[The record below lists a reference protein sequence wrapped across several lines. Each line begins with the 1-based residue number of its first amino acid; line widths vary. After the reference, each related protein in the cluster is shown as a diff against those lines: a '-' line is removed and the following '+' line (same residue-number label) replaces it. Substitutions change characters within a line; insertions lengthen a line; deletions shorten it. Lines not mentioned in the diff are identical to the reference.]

1 MTNNRYTFETTLE
14 GFVNVAEPSGK
25 FQNCC
30 FSFRIPAEVLKGQV
44 EPDRA
49 ELLEWAA
56 SKGTTK
62 RTNDPKWDEDGLVK
76 YTYNQQ
82 EEGVTK
88 LPEVVFVDTDGDIL
102 PLEVRKSIR
111 KGTKVVLIVQQ
122 KPYTKPKLGTKL
134 VVLGAQVLELNSG
147 QVVDS
152 GDING
157 PEDVAALFTK
167 REGFKLSA
175 PNVAAAEAAP
185 DEDEEGGYDF

>member
-56 SKGTTK
+56 SKGTPK
-62 RTNDPKWDEDGLVK
+62 RTNDPKWDEEGLVK

-102 PLEVRKSIR
+102 PLEIRKGIR

-122 KPYTKPKLGTKL
+122 KPYTRPKLGTKL
-134 VVLGAQVLELNSG
+134 IVLGAQVLELNSG
-147 QVVDS
+147 QVIDS
-152 GDING
+152 GDLAQ
-157 PEDVAALFTK
+157 EDVAALFGK
-167 REGFKLSA
+167 RDGFKLSA
-175 PNVAAAEAAP
+175 PNVVAAEVEP
-185 DEDEEGGYDF
+185 DDEEEGGYDF

>member
-102 PLEVRKSIR
+102 PLEVRKGIR

-134 VVLGAQVLELNSG
+134 IVLGAQVLELNSG
-147 QVVDS
+147 QVIDS
-152 GDING
+152 GDLAQ
-157 PEDVAALFTK
+157 EDVAALFGK
-167 REGFKLSA
+167 RDGFKLSA
-175 PNVAAAEAAP
+175 PNVVAAEVEP
-185 DEDEEGGYDF
+185 DAEEEGGYDF

>member
-14 GFVNVAEPSGK
+14 GFVNVGEPSGK

-62 RTNDPKWDEDGLVK
+62 RTNDPKWDEEGLVK

-88 LPEVVFVDTDGDIL
+88 LPEVVFVDTDGDII
-102 PLEVRKSIR
+102 PLETRKGIR

-134 VVLGAQVLELNSG
+134 IVLGAQVLELNSG

-152 GDING
+152 GDLAQ
-157 PEDVAALFTK
+157 EDVAALFGK
-167 REGFKLSA
+167 RDGVKLSA
-175 PNVAAAEAAP
+175 PNVVAAEVAP
-185 DEDEEGGYDF
+185 DAEEEGGYDF

>member
-1 MTNNRYTFETTLE
+1 MTQNRYTFETVLE
-14 GFVNVAEPSGK
+14 GFVNVGEPSGK

-30 FSFRIPAEVLKGQV
+30 FSFRIPKDVLENQV
-44 EPDRA
+44 EPDRV

-88 LPEVVFVDTDGDIL
+88 MPEVVFVDTDGDII
-102 PLEVRKSIR
+102 PLETRKAIR

-134 VVLGAQVLELNSG
+134 IVLGAQVLEMNSG

-152 GDING
+152 GDLG
-157 PEDVAALFTK
+157 AEDVASLFSK
-167 REGFKLSA
+167 RDGFKLST
-175 PNVAAAEAAP
+175 PNVVAVEEQP
-185 DEDEEGGYDF
+185 DEDEEGGYEF